1 MFAQILRAGGE
12 HRALA
17 GLARTR
23 QDARRR
29 GPMRSG
35 NQHLRRRPHQR
46 INAETPRRGVQVAE
60 ALEKETFIEAARA
73 ADRHVARHDGLI
85 SCSLAQPC
93 SHRLDRITPLGP
105 RHRPLTKGQGIGH
118 TDSGPRAGEGSINRR
133 QRIGRIPNPG
143 GDRPARPGLVDES
156 QCGHEGHR
164 AGRGAEREGCEE
176 DRGGARRGGRGRG
189 RLPGAARVSGW
200 GGRQG
205 RGGLPRAAHLG
216 DGVGSRGLERK
227 RATEAD
233 HGAALA
239 EPGRP
244 TRCGKQRCQ

>member
-60 ALEKETFIEAARA
+60 ALEKETLIEAARA
-73 ADRHVARHDGLI
+73 PNRHVARHDGLVG
-85 SCSLAQPC
+85 SSLAQPC
-93 SHRLDRITPLGP
+93 GHRLDRITPLGP
-105 RHRPLTKGQGIGH
+105 RHRPLTKRQGIGH
-118 TDSGPRAGEGSINRR
+118 AGSGPRAGEGSINRR

-143 GDRPARPGLVDES
+143 GDRPTRPGLVDES
-156 QCGHEGHR
+156 QRGHKSHR
-164 AGRGAEREGCEE
+164 AGRGAEREGREE
-176 DRGGARRGGRGRG
+176 DRGRARHRGR
-189 RLPGAARVSGW
+189 
-200 GGRQG
+200 G
-205 RGGLPRAAHLG
+205 RGGLPRAAHPG
-216 DGVGSRGLERK
+216 DGVGGRGLEREC
-227 RATEAD
+227 ATEAD

-244 TRCGKQRCQ
+244 TRRGKQRCQ